1 MISSLENYRKSRQEV
16 MEENIRTSILD
27 NVEVTSF
34 KSKSKGLDPSTLQTY
49 KNNDQLGSVQETPKQ
64 IRQKMLKEKGR
75 QHSMPEQLTKD
86 EGPNTDRSRSSA
98 ISSQTAD
105 CPACPKV
112 YEEIIQKL
120 EADIRKH
127 IRIEHQ
133 LKLHIESSE
142 DRIEELE
149 REMDIIDATMKT
161 KPRSSSGSK
170 DFSKDNSKEL
180 SKLKEENTKL
190 AENIKELKESVGL
203 ATLKEESLHAQITS
217 LSKEVTEKKQSIQ
230 NLNSELGTQKQR
242 TND

>member
-98 ISSQTAD
+98 ISS
-105 CPACPKV
+105 
-112 YEEIIQKL
+112 
-120 EADIRKH
+120 
-127 IRIEHQ
+127 
-133 LKLHIESSE
+133 
-142 DRIEELE
+142 
-149 REMDIIDATMKT
+149 
-161 KPRSSSGSK
+161 
-170 DFSKDNSKEL
+170 
-180 SKLKEENTKL
+180 
-190 AENIKELKESVGL
+190 
-203 ATLKEESLHAQITS
+203 
-217 LSKEVTEKKQSIQ
+217 
-230 NLNSELGTQKQR
+230 
-242 TND
+242 